1 MQTCKVGGSRKMG
14 GWRERVE
21 KTEGREEEEERKEI
35 EEIGKEKVSVRDR
48 KEGRKYSKQC

>member
-1 MQTCKVGGSRKMG
+1 MQGWWKQEGG
-14 GWRERVE
+14 RVEGKRE
-21 KTEGREEEEERKEI
+21 KTEGMEEEGERKEI